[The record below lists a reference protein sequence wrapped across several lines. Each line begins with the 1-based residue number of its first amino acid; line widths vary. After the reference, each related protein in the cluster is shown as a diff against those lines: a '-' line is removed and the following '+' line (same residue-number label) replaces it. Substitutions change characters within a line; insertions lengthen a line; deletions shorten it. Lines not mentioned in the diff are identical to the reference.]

1 MTRTIKE
8 IKGWSMFPEGEV
20 DSAGLPEGASMPLP
34 ATNEFQIMDIRIVD
48 KNGEAFLLIWK
59 EEHEDSEHEE
69 HFKTLKEAE
78 AAAEEFFGI
87 LPEDWQFM

>member
-8 IKGWSMFPEGEV
+8 IKGWSMFPEGEA
-20 DSAGLPEGASMPLP
+20 DTAQLPDGASMPLP

-48 KNGEAFLLIWK
+48 KGGDAYLLVWK

-69 HFKTLKEAE
+69 HFQSLERAE
-78 AAAEEFFGI
+78 KAAEEYFGI
-87 LPEDWQFM
+87 QPKDWQFI